1 MGPLTGLLTLLLL
14 LAAAPASGQFSTP
27 SSRAPD
33 DSRRDFHQRLMLALD
48 PGEAQRVSLRDLRR
62 RLQEELDLLSLQIED
77 GRITP
82 RGGRLRYRQAI
93 DAYRAGRDTV
103 LTADQLALIDRAR
116 AYQRERLLDPGGA
129 EPLRLVDALRLSREQ
144 RRQWLELLKRL
155 RQQNEALKRGGRR
168 PSESDY
174 QRLRERYRAGFEDL
188 LNATQRLEL
197 ARIEKERRR
206 REERERQERH
216 ERLRLL
222 EERAAA
228 ADSIETGEE

>member
-14 LAAAPASGQFSTP
+14 VAAPASGQFSTP
-27 SSRAPD
+27 ASRAPG
-33 DSRRDFHQRLMLALD
+33 DSLRQDFHQRLMLALD
-48 PGEAQRVSLRDLRR
+48 PGEDQRVSLRDLRR
-62 RLQEELDLLSLQIED
+62 RLQEELDLLTLQIED

-116 AYQRERLLDPGGA
+116 AYQRERLLDSGGA

-174 QRLRERYRAGFEDL
+174 QRLRERYRVGFEDL

-197 ARIEKERRR
+197 ARIEQERRR
-206 REERERQERH
+206 REERKRH
-216 ERLRLL
+216 ERLRLW